1 MIDKMAAMRNPLL
14 SVVVALL
21 LVTGVSSF
29 GQTDKVEVVE
39 KGDVVQLRPDHPDRY
54 VVQKGDTLWDIASRF
69 LQSPWNWPKIW
80 TINEQIANPHLIYPG
95 DVLVLRFVGG
105 RPQITVAER
114 ATPAPAAPAPPGG
127 AAPEGAPKGGAEA
140 QVTREYEGVQGAPSG
155 RVTKLSP
162 RIIEK
167 PLEKPI
173 PTISPEQI
181 LPFLSKPLVVDK
193 NELKKA
199 GYVTIGVD
207 DRIALGN
214 NSEFY
219 ARGLKQTD
227 AEVYQLYRRGKRI
240 RDGHKT
246 LGYEAV
252 YLGDARMLEPGDP
265 SRLVVTRVKQEILPT
280 DSLLVAPAREP
291 LPYFFPHAP
300 AKDVK
305 GRILTAFESLSELGP
320 FTIVTVNLGQDDGVD
335 EGTVLRIMR
344 NAGKRR
350 DPVKGGKYHLPPEE
364 SGLMM
369 VFRTFEQVS
378 FGLVINATRPIH
390 IDDDVITP

>member
-1 MIDKMAAMRNPLL
+1 MIDKMTAMRNPLL

-29 GQTDKVEVVE
+29 GQTETTEVVE

-54 VVQKGDTLWDIASRF
+54 VVQRGDTLWDIASRF

-105 RPQITVAER
+105 RPQVTVAER
-114 ATPAPAAPAPPGG
+114 PAQV
-127 AAPEGAPKGGAEA
+127 APEGAAPQGAVEA
-140 QVTREYEGVQGAPSG
+140 PPVVREYEGVQGAPSG

-173 PTISPEQI
+173 PTISPDEI

-199 GYVTIGVD
+199 GYVTIGLD
-207 DRIALGN
+207 DRIALGD

-219 ARGLKQTD
+219 ARGLKNTD
-227 AEVYQLYRRGKRI
+227 AEVYQLYRRGQRI
-240 RDGHKT
+240 RDGRKT
-246 LGYEAV
+246 LGYEAI

-265 SRLVVTRVKQEILPT
+265 SRLVVTKVKQEILPT

-300 AKDVK
+300 EKDVK
-305 GRILTAFESLSELGP
+305 GRIITAFESLSELGP
-320 FTIVTVNLGQDDGVD
+320 YTIVTVNLGQEDGVD

-344 NAGKRR
+344 NAGKRK
-350 DPVKGGKYHLPPEE
+350 DPVRRGKYQLPPEE

-369 VFRTFEQVS
+369 VFRSFEQVS
-378 FGLVINATRPIH
+378 YGLVINATRPIH

>member
-1 MIDKMAAMRNPLL
+1 MRNPLL

-29 GQTDKVEVVE
+29 GQTETTEVVQ

-54 VVQKGDTLWDIASRF
+54 VVQRGDTLWDIASRF

-105 RPQITVAER
+105 RPQVTVAER
-114 ATPAPAAPAPPGG
+114 PAQVAPEG
-127 AAPEGAPKGGAEA
+127 AAPEGAPKGPAEA
-140 QVTREYEGVQGAPSG
+140 PVVREYEGVQGAPSG

-199 GYVTIGVD
+199 GYVTVGLD
-207 DRIALGN
+207 DRIALGD

-219 ARGLKQTD
+219 ARGLKNTD
-227 AEVYQLYRRGKRI
+227 AEVYQLYRRGQRI

-265 SRLVVTRVKQEILPT
+265 ARLVVTKVKQEILPS

-305 GRILTAFESLSELGP
+305 GRIVTAFEALSELGP
-320 FTIVTVNLGQDDGVD
+320 YTIVTVNLGQDDGID

-344 NAGKRR
+344 NAGKRK
-350 DPVKGGKYHLPPEE
+350 DPVRGGKYRLPPEE

-369 VFRTFEQVS
+369 VFRSFEQLS
-378 FGLVINATRPIH
+378 YGLVINATRPIH

>member
-1 MIDKMAAMRNPLL
+1 MIDKMTAMRNPLL

-21 LVTGVSSF
+21 LVTAVSSF
-29 GQTDKVEVVE
+29 GQTETTEVVE
-39 KGDVVQLRPDHPDRY
+39 KGDVVKLRPDHPDRY

-105 RPQITVAER
+105 RPQVTVGER
-114 ATPAPAAPAPPGG
+114 PAQVAPEG
-127 AAPEGAPKGGAEA
+127 AAPQGAPAPKGGAEA
-140 QVTREYEGVQGAPSG
+140 PVVREYEGVQGAPSG

-162 RIIEK
+162 RVIEK

-173 PTISPEQI
+173 PTISPDEI

-193 NELKKA
+193 HELKKA
-199 GYVTIGVD
+199 GYVTIGLD
-207 DRIALGN
+207 DRIALGD

-219 ARGLKQTD
+219 ARGLKDTS
-227 AEVYQLYRRGKRI
+227 AETYQLYRRGQRI

-246 LGYEAV
+246 LGYEAI

-265 SRLVVTRVKQEILPT
+265 SRLVVTKVKQEILPT
-280 DSLLVAPAREP
+280 DSLLIAPAREP

-300 AKDVK
+300 PEDVK
-305 GRILTAFESLSELGP
+305 GRIITAFESVSELGP
-320 FTIVTVNLGQDDGVD
+320 FTIVTVNLGKDDGID
-335 EGTVLRIMR
+335 DGTVLRIMR
-344 NAGKRR
+344 NAGKRK
-350 DPVKGGKYHLPPEE
+350 DPVRRGKYRLPPEE

-369 VFRTFEQVS
+369 VFRTFEQLS
-378 FGLVINATRPIH
+378 YGLVINATRPIH
-390 IDDDVITP
+390 IHDDVITP

>member
-1 MIDKMAAMRNPLL
+1 MIDKMTAMRNPLL

-29 GQTDKVEVVE
+29 GQTETTEVVE
-39 KGDVVQLRPDHPDRY
+39 KGDMVQLRPDHPDRY
-54 VVQKGDTLWDIASRF
+54 VVQRGDTLWDIASRF

-105 RPQITVAER
+105 RPQVTVAER
-114 ATPAPAAPAPPGG
+114 PAQVAPEG
-127 AAPEGAPKGGAEA
+127 AAPEGAPEGAVE
-140 QVTREYEGVQGAPSG
+140 VPPVVREYEGVQGAPSG

-173 PTISPEQI
+173 PTISPDEI

-199 GYVTIGVD
+199 GYVTIGLD
-207 DRIALGN
+207 DRIALGD

-219 ARGLKQTD
+219 ARGLKNTD
-227 AEVYQLYRRGKRI
+227 AEVYQLYRRGQRI
-240 RDGHKT
+240 RDGRKT
-246 LGYEAV
+246 LGYEAI

-265 SRLVVTRVKQEILPT
+265 SRLVVTKVKQEILPT

-300 AKDVK
+300 DKDVK
-305 GRILTAFESLSELGP
+305 GRIVTAFESLSELGP
-320 FTIVTVNLGQDDGVD
+320 YTIVTVNLGQEDGID

-344 NAGKRR
+344 NAGKRK
-350 DPVKGGKYHLPPEE
+350 DPVKRGKYRLPPEE

-369 VFRTFEQVS
+369 IFRSFDNVS
-378 FGLVINATRPIH
+378 YGLVMNATRPIH

>member
-1 MIDKMAAMRNPLL
+1 MIDKMTAMRNPLL

-29 GQTDKVEVVE
+29 GQTETTEVVE

-105 RPQITVAER
+105 RPQVTVAER
-114 ATPAPAAPAPPGG
+114 PAQV
-127 AAPEGAPKGGAEA
+127 APEGVPPTAAPRAGGAEA
-140 QVTREYEGVQGAPSG
+140 PIVREYEGVQGAPSG

-162 RIIEK
+162 RVIEK
-167 PLEKPI
+167 PLEKPV
-173 PTISPEQI
+173 PTISPDQI

-193 NELKKA
+193 GELKKA

-207 DRIALGN
+207 DRIALGD

-219 ARGLKQTD
+219 ARGLDDTT
-227 AEVYQLYRRGKRI
+227 AEVYQLYRRGQRI
-240 RDGHKT
+240 RDGRKT

-265 SRLVVTRVKQEILPT
+265 SRLVVTSVKQEILPS
-280 DSLLVAPAREP
+280 DSLLVAPKREP

-300 AKDVK
+300 KKDVR
-305 GRILTAFESLSELGP
+305 GRIVTAFEALSELGP
-320 FTIVTVNLGQDDGVD
+320 YTIVTINLGQEDGVD
-335 EGTVLRIMR
+335 DGTVLRIMR
-344 NAGKRR
+344 NAGKRK
-350 DPVKGGKYHLPPEE
+350 DPVRRGKYYLPPEE

-369 VFRTFEQVS
+369 VFRTFEQLS
-378 FGLVINATRPIH
+378 YGLVINATRPIH
-390 IDDDVITP
+390 INDDVITP

>member
-1 MIDKMAAMRNPLL
+1 MIDKMTAMRNPLL

-29 GQTDKVEVVE
+29 GQTETTEVVE

-54 VVQKGDTLWDIASRF
+54 VVQRGDTLWDIASRF

-105 RPQITVAER
+105 RPQVTVAER
-114 ATPAPAAPAPPGG
+114 PAPVAPEG
-127 AAPEGAPKGGAEA
+127 AAPEAAPRAGAEA
-140 QVTREYEGVQGAPSG
+140 PVVREYEGVQGAPSG

-181 LPFLSKPLVVDK
+181 LPFLSKPLVIDK

-199 GYVTIGVD
+199 GYVTIGLD
-207 DRIALGN
+207 DRIALGD
-214 NSEFY
+214 NSQFY
-219 ARGLKQTD
+219 ARGLKDTD
-227 AEVYQLYRRGKRI
+227 AEVYQLFRRGQRI
-240 RDGHKT
+240 RDGRKT

-265 SRLVVTRVKQEILPT
+265 ARLVVTSVKQEILPS

-305 GRILTAFESLSELGP
+305 GRIVTAFEALSELGP
-320 FTIVTVNLGQDDGVD
+320 YTIVTVNLGQDDGID

-344 NAGKRR
+344 NAGKRK
-350 DPVKGGKYHLPPEE
+350 DPVRGGKYYLPPEE

-369 VFRTFEQVS
+369 VFRSFEELS
-378 FGLVINATRPIH
+378 YGLVINATQPIH
-390 IDDDVITP
+390 INDDVITP